1 MLYKRYGN
9 PLELLQQMLQ
19 IGQLRNFIDE
29 LGSIM
34 WEEKAY
40 KERWDYWIHRVYDM
54 DFNEYVQACERSVK
68 YEPETIEKDNMIT
81 IVKDSL
87 DILARQ

>member
-34 WEEKAY
+34 WEEKAH

-68 YEPETIEKDNMIT
+68 HEPETIEKDNMIT